1 MNCKTFKIHL
11 HDETGNLSEIK
22 LGKFLENLNV
32 SQVFASV
39 VNNEFWSVLVFYDD
53 NVSSVK
59 TPPPVQK
66 SESTPVNFD
75 ENFTPKATAA
85 KSIKLET
92 ASPEPIVLD
101 ADEEK
106 VYGTLRD
113 WRNEK
118 AGLDGLPPY
127 MIAHNDSLMTMAK
140 INPKTL
146 DELIQIKGFG
156 EKRAQKYGDEL
167 LQILAESKNDLS

>member
-1 MNCKTFKIHL
+1 M
-11 HDETGNLSEIK
+11 SEVK
-22 LGKFLENLNV
+22 LGKFLEDLNV
-32 SQVFASV
+32 SQVFASI
-39 VNNEFWSVLVFYDD
+39 VNNEYWSVLVFYDD
-53 NVSSVK
+53 NLSAVK
-59 TPPPVQK
+59 TPPQK
-66 SESTPVNFD
+66 TESAQINFD
-75 ENFTPKATAA
+75 ENFAPKTTAA
-85 KSIKLET
+85 KSVKTET
-92 ASPEPIVLD
+92 APPEPLVLT

-106 VYGTLRD
+106 VYAILRD

-140 INPKTL
+140 TNPRNL
-146 DELIQIKGFG
+146 EELIQIKGFG

>member
-1 MNCKTFKIHL
+1 MKCETFKIQL
-11 HDETGNLSEIK
+11 QDETGNLSEMK

-32 SQVFASV
+32 HQIFASV

-53 NVSSVK
+53 NTSSIE
-59 TPPPVQK
+59 TPPPIQK
-66 SESTPVNFD
+66 QTSAPVNFD
-75 ENFTPKATAA
+75 ENFTPKTTVA
-85 KSIKLET
+85 KPAKLE
-92 ASPEPIVLD
+92 AAPPEPIVLN
-101 ADEEK
+101 AEEEK
-106 VYGTLRD
+106 IYGVLRE

-140 INPKTL
+140 TNPKTL

-167 LQILAESKNDLS
+167 LQILAESKNDLP